1 MSLFV
6 GGFQQRCFSETP
18 RQHLYLLPSAQDPR
32 ANDKKDWGRAEMAD
46 VSFKAIMPPTENAFR
61 ADKCHLL
68 LNDFEC
74 PYSPHSPETTIP

>member
-1 MSLFV
+1 MRLFAAGV
-6 GGFQQRCFSETP
+6 QQCCFSETP
-18 RQHLYLLPSAQDPR
+18 RQHLYLLPSVQDPR

-46 VSFKAIMPPTENAFR
+46 VSFKATVPPTENASW

-74 PYSPHSPETTIP
+74 PYSPHSPEATIP